1 MPFAHRF
8 RNEKGHLE
16 SCTFSNLPK
25 RDYAA
30 LFAFAFLAAR
40 LRAISPAAAAP
51 KRMTIGGAGT
61 SVPPVE
67 PP

>member
-8 RNEKGHLE
+8 RNEKGPRE
-16 SCTFSNLPK
+16 
-25 RDYAA
+25 DYPFPDLSKSGHAA

-51 KRMTIGGAGT
+51 NSMTIGGAGT